1 MTATTDK
8 ATTLAPRPGSA
19 RGRWGRPPRN
29 SAPVGTNATMAGA
42 RRSSRWWLYGL
53 LVVCLAGVVAPFV
66 WMVLGSF
73 KGEVELRRTPPTWW
87 PESASLDN
95 YTQLFSR
102 LDFGTYFT
110 NSIVVAVAVTAGNLL
125 FCSMLGYALAMLDF
139 KGKKALF
146 TIVMATLMI
155 PGVVTF
161 VPLFVLVANAGLIDS
176 LPGLILPFLVSP
188 FGVFLMR
195 QFISGL
201 PRDLLDAGRVDG
213 AGELRIF
220 ARIILPLCGPALA
233 TLGILTFLGSW
244 NNFLWPLVVA
254 QSEDSYTLPVALA
267 LYSKGQNSTNYGLLL
282 AGATVVVLPVLAVFL
297 AFQRK
302 FIEGIAT
309 TGIK

>member
-1 MTATTDK
+1 M
-8 ATTLAPRPGSA
+8 
-19 RGRWGRPPRN
+19 N
-29 SAPVGTNATMAGA
+29 STQAKGK
-42 RRSSRWWLYGL
+42 WWLYVL
-53 LVVCLAGVVAPFV
+53 LTVAVVVVAAPFF
-66 WMVLGSF
+66 WMVLGSL
-73 KGEVELRRTPPTWW
+73 KPTTELRQVPPTWW
-87 PESASLDN
+87 PQNPSLDN
-95 YTQLFSR
+95 YSQLFSQ
-102 LDFGTYFT
+102 LSFGTYFA
-110 NSIVVAVAVTAGNLL
+110 NSAIVAVVVTAGNLL

-139 KGKKALF
+139 RGKKLVFVAVL
-146 TIVMATLMI
+146 ATLMI

-161 VPLFVLVANAGLIDS
+161 VPLFVLVANAGLVDT
-176 LPGLILPFLVSP
+176 LPGLMLPFLAAP

-195 QFISGL
+195 QFILGL

-254 QSEDSYTLPVALA
+254 QTENTYTLPVALA

-282 AGATVVVLPVLAVFL
+282 AGATVVVIPILLLFL

-302 FIEGIAT
+302 VIEGIAT